1 MTRLALFLA
10 CLFAV
15 APAPSRSSEPDA
27 RRAEVAALGRE
38 VMPFDLDATRHHF
51 VRTGDG
57 GIQRVVVLDPRD
69 AANVAAIRRHLAAIA
84 AAFRARDFSDPK
96 RIHGDDMPGLATL
109 EHAAAEALAIEYV
122 ERPDGAEVRYT
133 SPDAATIDAI
143 HAWFDAQVSDHG
155 HHASA
160 H

>member
-1 MTRLALFLA
+1 MNRLALALA
-10 CLFAV
+10 CLFALLS
-15 APAPSRSSEPDA
+15 APSRSSEPDA

-38 VMPFDLDATRHHF
+38 VMPFDLEATRHHF
-51 VRTGDG
+51 VRAGDG
-57 GIQRVVVLDPRD
+57 GVQRVVALDPRD
-69 AANVAAIRRHLAAIA
+69 AANVAAIRTHLAAIA

-109 EHAAAEALAIEYV
+109 ERAPAEALAIAYV
-122 ERPDGAEVRYT
+122 ELPDGAEVRYT
-133 SPDAATIDAI
+133 SRDAATVAAI